1 MDVNEV
7 EDMLMSISCL
17 WVEMVSLPPLLYLV
31 GSISWREVEC
41 KEGKEELE
49 ENDSRTKVS
58 LRLKK
63 RKDEYYFIEKELS
76 DCFRKQRGWTPFM
89 WECHFSVGCHSSC
102 IHYS

>member
-1 MDVNEV
+1 MEVNEV
-7 EDMLMSISCL
+7 EDMLISISCL
-17 WVEMVSLPPLLYLV
+17 CVEMASLPPLLYLV

-49 ENDSRTKVS
+49 ENDSSTKGS

-63 RKDEYYFIEKELS
+63 REDEYYFVEKELS
-76 DCFRKQRGWTPFM
+76 DCFRKQKRWTSFM
-89 WECHFSVGCHSSC
+89 WEHNFSIGSHSFC